1 MEHMKAYVIHLPSR
15 PHSVAGATGMVTQLK
30 SYGFDAT
37 LFEGTDGNIVD
48 EIFKKEERIMHPY
61 SIKSK
66 KLNRDE
72 IAVLL
77 KTELPSLFWED
88 FDVEVRQRMRWNDN
102 EIAKISNPGVKGCFH
117 SHYRLWRLCVDLN
130 EPIAIFEDDVKFY
143 RGYIPVK
150 FENVLILS
158 LGKSSFLNEPFKSYL
173 ENPTEPPMA
182 VPWNNYSMPGASG
195 YAITPTAAKK
205 LVKFYRN
212 YYTPAD
218 SGMNKSIIEMD
229 IHTHIMGRNTLKEE
243 GNISL
248 TKSNDWNL
256 NDSTDSIG

>member
-1 MEHMKAYVIHLPSR
+1 MKAYIIYLPTR
-15 PHSVAGATGMVTQLK
+15 EHSVNHANYMLDK
-30 SYGFDAT
+30 LLEYNFDAT

-173 ENPTEPPMA
+173 ENPTERPMA
-182 VPWNNYSMPGASG
+182 VPWKNYSMPGASG
-195 YAITPTAAKK
+195 YAITPQAAKK

-212 YYTPAD
+212 YYAPAD
-218 SGMNKSIIEMD
+218 SGMNKSIIEID

-248 TKSNDWNL
+248 TKTNDWNL
-256 NDSTDSIG
+256 NDSTDSTG